1 MRIILKNNSQIVLKY
16 PLYLYTIKMRKMLPI
31 TFKIFLDIIVKKS
44 LTLLIEGTV
53 ISVVSEKRIKN
64 LKKLYTLSYIVII
77 KKEIATGSSC
87 IN

>member
-64 LKKLYTLSYIVII
+64 LRVVH
-77 KKEIATGSSC
+77 A
-87 IN
+87 